1 MSNKWSLIERPGG
14 QIADTG
20 DYDDGCWEITDGTNS
35 LFTTGESSELESDE
49 LKQLV
54 NLMNELDLSVVT
66 EVDDLRYG
74 LYIVGKENSRL
85 WRFLHD
91 KGLHDEFIK
100 SGNTNDPDG
109 YIPG

>member
-1 MSNKWSLIERPGG
+1 
-14 QIADTG
+14 
-20 DYDDGCWEITDGTNS
+20 
-35 LFTTGESSELESDE
+35 
-49 LKQLV
+49 
-54 NLMNELDLSVVT
+54 MNELDLSVVT

-100 SGNTNDPDG
+100 SGNTNDSDG
-109 YIPG
+109 DIPF